1 MGTGA
6 DQMMT
11 KWIAAL
17 AALSL
22 AATPAAAQVDRAA
35 APVEE
40 AESLAGGLGVAWIAA
55 ALMVVAAIVILTN
68 DDEGDFPVSP

>member
-1 MGTGA
+1 V
-6 DQMMT
+6 T

-17 AALSL
+17 AAFSFMT
-22 AATPAAAQVDRAA
+22 APAAAEISRAS

-40 AESLAGGLGVAWIAA
+40 VESLSGGIGIAWILA

-68 DDEGDFPVSP
+68 DDDERPVSP